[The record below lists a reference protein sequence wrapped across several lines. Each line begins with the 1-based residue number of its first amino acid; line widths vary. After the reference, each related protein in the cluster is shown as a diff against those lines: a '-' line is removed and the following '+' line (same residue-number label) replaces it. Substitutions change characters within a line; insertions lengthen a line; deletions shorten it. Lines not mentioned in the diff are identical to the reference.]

1 MTLAEIGLSNGQR
14 VTLRLEQAEDE
25 PLLFQLYA
33 STRED
38 ELALTGWDAATRAQ
52 FLQGQFQAQR
62 AGYRS
67 QFPNGEFNI
76 VLLDAAAIGRLV
88 LNQTADELRLV
99 DIVLA
104 PAARNRGLGTAL
116 VQAVLAEAAR
126 QNKAFRLHVIRHSP
140 AVRLYERLG
149 FRKLGE
155 HGFHDEMKWRPAP
168 QKP

>member
-1 MTLAEIGLSNGQR
+1 MTWPEIRLHNGSR
-14 VTLRLEQAEDE
+14 VTWRPEAPGDE

-52 FLQGQFQAQR
+52 FLQSQFLAQR
-62 AGYRS
+62 VGYRS
-67 QFPNGEFNI
+67 QFPNGEFDL

-116 VQAVLAEAAR
+116 MNAVLAEAAR
-126 QNKAFRLHVIRHSP
+126 QNKPVRLHVIRHSP
-140 AVRLYERLG
+140 AARLYQRLG
-149 FRKLGE
+149 FGKIAE
-155 HGFHDEMKWRPAP
+155 DGFHDEMEWHPPAR
-168 QKP
+168 KP